1 MTRTKFNYTR
11 TFRKLVSGS
20 NINEQTLLATDY
32 LNHFNEVVMLI
43 EMIADMPE
51 CLEDAKAWAPK
62 SYQDHFR
69 DSNFSN
75 RDLAVEAY
83 EHAPERYRVPFEQV
97 VAGLNH
103 LISTGIERIEQAL
116 ETREDGRV
124 RDAVTTVSRDLQG
137 LIDKAGAIIHGEE
150 TVLDQM
156 DIDQIMRD

>member
-1 MTRTKFNYTR
+1 M
-11 TFRKLVSGS
+11 
-20 NINEQTLLATDY
+20 
-32 LNHFNEVVMLI
+32 
-43 EMIADMPE
+43 
-51 CLEDAKAWAPK
+51 
-62 SYQDHFR
+62 
-69 DSNFSN
+69 
-75 RDLAVEAY
+75 
-83 EHAPERYRVPFEQV
+83 

-124 RDAVTTVSRDLQG
+124 RDAVTTVSRELQG